1 MNRRRS
7 AWVSLGAALLCVG
20 TLATGPASAAS
31 LADTHRAPSVRVS
44 IVRAKE
50 SNAQRVV
57 LVLRV
62 DGAGLVLGSYEGRV
76 QFDPTV
82 LAVDSAVA
90 GRDGSRFVNSG
101 DAVRGTI
108 RFAGFTPTGFINSDA
123 VRIVG
128 RVRGRLENAKV
139 VATLAVAGDL
149 DGKSVPKTAL
159 IGATTIDEVR

>member
-1 MNRRRS
+1 MNRRRA
-7 AWVSLGAALLCVG
+7 AWVSVSAALLCAGV
-20 TLATGPASAAS
+20 LAAVADAAS
-31 LADTHRAPSVRVS
+31 VADTTRAPSVRVS

-50 SNAQRVV
+50 SNARRIV

-62 DGAGLVLGSYEGRV
+62 DGAGMVLGSYEGRV

-101 DAVRGTI
+101 DAGRGTI
-108 RFAGFTPTGFINSDA
+108 RFAGFTPTGFTNSDA

-128 RVRGRLENAKV
+128 RALGRLENAKII
-139 VATLAVAGDL
+139 ATLAVAGNL
-149 DGKSVPKTAL
+149 DGKAVPKTAL
-159 IGATTIDEVR
+159 IGATTIDEIR